1 MPEQQVGDFLL
12 EAKLGEGGMGV
23 VFRARQVSLDRPVAL
38 KFLSHHASLGRQ
50 FAERFNR
57 EARAAAQL
65 VHPNIIQIYV
75 IGEHEGTPYFAMEY
89 VEGLDLSH
97 LLLGGG
103 PLRHEEALEVIRSV
117 AKALEMAAERG
128 IVHRDIKPANIMIT
142 RSGLAKVM
150 DFGLAKAT
158 AAIQQSLTQEGQIVG
173 TPTYLSP
180 EQGLS
185 KDVDT
190 RSDLYSLG
198 CVLYEC
204 LAGRPPFQADNVAA
218 LIFKHL
224 YEAPAP
230 PSQVQKKVPK
240 AIAAICLKLLAKD
253 PKDRY
258 QSPTELL
265 KALATVPS
273 NTVLAETQ
281 LGERVRARLGPAR
294 GLAAP
299 SAVPEPA
306 TPPARPPTG
315 QVTIIAPFQAPRPAP
330 VPSDAA
336 LDETQLGERLR
347 ARPGATRGPAAPSGA
362 PKPATPP
369 ARPPTG
375 QATMDAPVHA
385 PRPAPITAPAEEEPG
400 IPVPAD
406 ESRVASPTPFD
417 ATQRPGQ
424 VTMIVSPAGEL
435 IAPVPPPPT
444 AAPAAPPTP
453 LPAPAARRALLP
465 APAAPRTTLPA
476 PAAPRTAVALTPERR
491 TPTPENNRCP
501 AAQELAAGRF
511 GHGVYW
517 YFKRMADGRWGYDA
531 RQGHCALAEGLASE
545 KLPGADSQ
553 VGSLGDC
560 LICSNWTSR
569 FGCAIAAT
577 KELPRT
583 TLAQGLALLEEI
595 AAVWCAA
602 GRFDKAIPVVEDYL
616 KKHPGDA
623 AGFRALARIY
633 DRPDYDGKDRAR
645 AVVLYNRFLELANAR
660 EDRFSTLEI
669 RLARERMDSL
679 RAGRA
684 PFRKKS
690 DLQNLNKLPGV
701 LQAFRCFYRAD
712 HELFF
717 AFGVLSR
724 QDLRLAKAGS
734 VDPELGISVE
744 DLKPTELHTFFRRK
758 KDAQVKAEERAA
770 AEKELERLV
779 QTPIEQWDQE
789 ASRSVTLPLNEVLEV
804 GYATDVAAKSRTVCV
819 ATSAARHELV
829 FPAPVA
835 QEAERCA
842 LLLKRLTGK

>member
-1 MPEQQVGDFLL
+1 
-12 EAKLGEGGMGV
+12 
-23 VFRARQVSLDRPVAL
+23 
-38 KFLSHHASLGRQ
+38 
-50 FAERFNR
+50 
-57 EARAAAQL
+57 
-65 VHPNIIQIYV
+65 
-75 IGEHEGTPYFAMEY
+75 MEY

-103 PLRHEEALEVIRSV
+103 PLRHEEALEVTRFV
-117 AKALEMAAERG
+117 GKALELAAERG
-128 IVHRDIKPANIMIT
+128 IVHRDIKPSNIMIT

-158 AAIQQSLTQEGQIVG
+158 ATVQQSLTQEGQIVG

-230 PSQVQKKVPK
+230 PSQIQKGIPK
-240 AIAAICLKLLAKD
+240 AVEAICLKLLAKD

-273 NTVLAETQ
+273 NAALAETQ
-281 LGERVRARLGPAR
+281 LGERVRARLGATHSLSAPAG
-294 GLAAP
+294 GLGPGTPNAK
-299 SAVPEPA
+299 
-306 TPPARPPTG
+306 PPA
-315 QVTIIAPFQAPRPAP
+315 
-330 VPSDAA
+330 
-336 LDETQLGERLR
+336 
-347 ARPGATRGPAAPSGA
+347 
-362 PKPATPP
+362 
-369 ARPPTG
+369 G
-375 QATMDAPVHA
+375 QATMIAPVRA
-385 PRPAPITAPAEEEPG
+385 PQSAPAPAAAREKPG
-400 IPVPAD
+400 TPVPAG
-406 ESRVASPTPFD
+406 ESQVASPPPLSATPG
-417 ATQRPGQ
+417 PGQ
-424 VTMIVSPAGEL
+424 VTMIISPAGEL

-444 AAPAAPPTP
+444 ATPRTP
-453 LPAPAARRALLP
+453 LPAPSTARTPLP
-465 APAAPRTTLPA
+465 APAAPRTPLPA
-476 PAAPRTAVALTPERR
+476 PSTARTPLPAPGAPRTPLPAPGAPR
-491 TPTPENNRCP
+491 TPLPAPGAPRTPVPFTSEKRTP
-501 AAQELAAGRF
+501 SPEGLRRPSSQELAAGKVR
-511 GHGVYW
+511 HGVYW
-517 YFKRMADGRWGYDA
+517 YFKRMSDGRWGYDA
-531 RQGHCALAEGLASE
+531 REGHCAFAEGLATE
-545 KLPGADSQ
+545 KLPGADAQ

-577 KELPRT
+577 QELPRT
-583 TLAQGLALLEEI
+583 TLAKGVELLEEI

-616 KKHPGDA
+616 KEHPDDA
-623 AGFRALARIY
+623 AAFRALARIY
-633 DRPDYDGKDRAR
+633 DHPDYDGKDQTR
-645 AVVLYNRFLELANAR
+645 AVVLYNRFVELAGAR
-660 EDRFSTLEI
+660 EDQHSTLEI

-679 RAGRA
+679 RSGRA
-684 PFRKKS
+684 SFRKKS
-690 DLQNLNKLPGV
+690 DIQNLNKLPGV

-724 QDLRLAKAGS
+724 QDLRLAKAGT
-734 VDPELGISVE
+734 VDPELGIGVE
-744 DLKPTELHTFFRRK
+744 DLKPTESHTFFRRK
-758 KDAQVKAEERAA
+758 KGEKVKAEERAA

-789 ASRSVTLPLNEVLEV
+789 ASRAVTLPLSEVLEV
-804 GYATDVAAKSRTVCV
+804 GFGTDPAVKSRNIRV

>member
-1 MPEQQVGDFLL
+1 MAEQRIGDFLL

-38 KFLSHHASLGRQ
+38 KFLSHHASLGRR
-50 FAERFNR
+50 FAERFYR

-97 LLLGGG
+97 LLHSGE
-103 PLRHEEALEVIRSV
+103 PLQHEESLEVIRSV

-142 RSGLAKVM
+142 RSGAAKVM

-158 AAIQQSLTQEGQIVG
+158 ATVQQSLTQEGQIVG

-180 EQGLS
+180 EQALS

-204 LAGRPPFQADNVAA
+204 LTGHPPFQADNVAA

-230 PSQVQKKVPK
+230 PSQTRKKIPK
-240 AIAAICLKLLAKD
+240 AIEAICLKLLAKD
-253 PKDRY
+253 PKDRF

-265 KALATVPS
+265 KALATLPS
-273 NTVLAETQ
+273 NAALAETQ
-281 LGERVRARLGPAR
+281 LGERIRARLSATRALARPAEVPKAPTGAPPVAGP
-294 GLAAP
+294 GLA
-299 SAVPEPA
+299 PA
-306 TPPARPPTG
+306 
-315 QVTIIAPFQAPRPAP
+315 
-330 VPSDAA
+330 
-336 LDETQLGERLR
+336 
-347 ARPGATRGPAAPSGA
+347 
-362 PKPATPP
+362 K
-369 ARPPTG
+369 PPTG
-375 QATMDAPVHA
+375 QATMIAPIQA
-385 PRPAPITAPAEEEPG
+385 PPPAPAAAPAGLAEEEPG
-400 IPVPAD
+400 IPVPVD
-406 ESRVASPTPFD
+406 GSQVVSPPPLDVPFK
-417 ATQRPGQ
+417 PGQ

-444 AAPAAPPTP
+444 AAPAAPRTP
-453 LPAPAARRALLP
+453 LPAPAARRTPLPAPAALRTPAPALARTPLP
-465 APAAPRTTLPA
+465 APAAPRTPLPV
-476 PAAPRTAVALTPERR
+476 PPPRTPVPLASEKR
-491 TPTPENNRCP
+491 TPSPEGIRP
-501 AAQELAAGRF
+501 PSSQDLVAGKGRR
-511 GHGVYW
+511 GVYW
-517 YFKRMADGRWGYDA
+517 YFRKMTDGRWGYDA
-531 RQGHCALAEGLASE
+531 RAGHCSFGEGLANE

-569 FGCAIAAT
+569 FGCAVAAT
-577 KELPRT
+577 QELPRT
-583 TLAQGLALLEEI
+583 TLAKGVELLEEI

-602 GRFDKAIPVVEDYL
+602 GRFDKAVPVVEEYL
-616 KKHPGDA
+616 KEHPDDA

-633 DRPDYDGKDRAR
+633 DHPDYDGKDRAR
-645 AVVLYNRFLELANAR
+645 AVVLYNRFIELANAR
-660 EDRFSTLEI
+660 EDQFSTLEI
-669 RLARERMDSL
+669 RLARERMDTL
-679 RAGRA
+679 RSGRA
-684 PFRKKS
+684 SFRKKS
-690 DLQNLNKLPGV
+690 DIQNLNKLPGV

-712 HELFF
+712 RDLFF

-724 QDLRLAKAGS
+724 QSLRLAKAGS
-734 VDPELGISVE
+734 VDPELGISIE
-744 DLKPTELHTFFRRK
+744 DLTPTESHTFFRRK
-758 KDAQVKAEERAA
+758 KGEKVKAEERSA

-779 QTPIEQWDQE
+779 QTPIEKWDQE
-789 ASRSVTLPLNEVLEV
+789 ASRSVTLPLNEVQEV
-804 GYATDVAAKSRTVCV
+804 GYATDSAVKSRTVRV